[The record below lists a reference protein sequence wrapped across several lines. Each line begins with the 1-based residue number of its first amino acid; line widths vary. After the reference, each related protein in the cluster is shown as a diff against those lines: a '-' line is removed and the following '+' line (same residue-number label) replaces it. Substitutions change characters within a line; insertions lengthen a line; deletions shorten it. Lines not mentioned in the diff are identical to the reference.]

1 MLFRSYS
8 GVCELLNGDIIK
20 VISVSPQP
28 ETQVAPVWTETAG
41 VRKQINIVLTF
52 RNIVF
57 QTEDGGIYERKII
70 ESLLENK
77 NPSLSIDEMKALYI
91 NMVMRIKDDKKLT
104 NTKSEEFLKAA
115 ASDPY
120 YNALHVKY
128 GYAFTCHKSQGGEWD
143 TVFVDFSKRGG
154 LDTDSL
160 RWKYTAVTRARKQ
173 LFQINLSDVTPMANL
188 KINPVMKTT
197 KMSNEALNIKIPA
210 ETPYHPAAVPAGV
223 KAKYFSITEN
233 MEGTP
238 YSVKS
243 VASKPYRDIYEVN
256 TPDGIVRVDCVYN
269 GAGQF
274 TKFEAR
280 PENSEILKIF
290 EDEDNMVYYIDYTP
304 TKESLDTLYRRMM
317 SLCDEFDI
325 VVTNIAEHQAA
336 YNVVYYMKTTGRFA
350 AITFFYDSKGFIS
363 YAAPVSEKGA
373 ADEKLMN
380 LIEKLK

>member
-1 MLFRSYS
+1 MRKILFTGAMHVATGDRLMGVNNSYS
-8 GVCELLNGDIIK
+8 GMCELLNGDIIK

-304 TKESLDTLYRRMM
+304 TKESLDTL
-317 SLCDEFDI
+317 
-325 VVTNIAEHQAA
+325 
-336 YNVVYYMKTTGRFA
+336 
-350 AITFFYDSKGFIS
+350 
-363 YAAPVSEKGA
+363 
-373 ADEKLMN
+373 
-380 LIEKLK
+380 